1 MSQSRIIEYRRR
13 AGMDVGAITSRVRFR
28 FRRVMD
34 DYRRLPLNVFQLA
47 IVMASSYAAF
57 SLRFDGDI
65 PPEQRAIFVNTILW
79 LVAIRAAAFAPFRLF
94 AGLWQYADPFEFC
107 NIVAAVGVSTGAFYV
122 IVDLILRLSYSR
134 SVLIIDSV
142 LLVLGL
148 CGVRLLPRVARSLR
162 RKRGYKRIIIYGAG
176 DAGEMIVRDM
186 RGCQHGYE
194 PLGFVDD
201 DLAKLGQRIH
211 GVPVLGDHAALPR
224 IIAATEPHEVL
235 VAMPS
240 APHSTIQAIVSSLQ
254 PFKIPITTLPSLRDI
269 MDGRVAV
276 NQIRDLTIADL
287 LPRAPI
293 DLDPQVIERL
303 ISGRRVLV
311 TGAGGSIGAELSRQ
325 IAAANPSSLVLFE
338 RYENSLHEL
347 TNELLDRCSTLHVRP
362 VPVIGDI
369 TDFGR
374 VNQVMSDH
382 RPELVFHAAAHKH
395 VPLMEHHP
403 CEAVK
408 NNVVGTM
415 TLVEAADHWNVERF
429 ILISTDKA
437 VNPSSVMGATK
448 HVAELIVQEMSTQ
461 STTRFATV
469 RFGNVLGSNGSV
481 LLRFLAQIKA
491 GGPVTVTHPDMRR
504 YFMLIPEAVQ
514 LVLHAGALGESGMTY
529 VLDMGEQIK
538 LIDLA
543 RSVIRLAGCVP
554 DRDIKIRFVGLRP
567 GEKLYE
573 ELVGASETVE
583 ATQVPRINR
592 LSRDSAIDPQFGTFH
607 VPELIRLAMA
617 GASAGVIE
625 QLRVMVPSFE
635 PGLEVSEV
643 EAMGATTHPA
653 IPETSVARLQT
664 ATGS

>member
-1 MSQSRIIEYRRR
+1 M
-13 AGMDVGAITSRVRFR
+13 V
-28 FRRVMD
+28 
-34 DYRRLPLNVFQLA
+34 DYHRLLLNALQLG
-47 IVMASSYAAF
+47 IVAASSYAAF
-57 SLRFDGDI
+57 WLRFDGEI
-65 PPEQRAIFVNTILW
+65 PPVHWTIFLNTIFW

-107 NIVAAVGVSTGAFYV
+107 NIVAAVGVSTGVFYV
-122 IVDLILRLSYSR
+122 IVDVILRLSYSR

-148 CGVRLLPRVARSLR
+148 CSVRLLPRVARLLR
-162 RKRGYKRIIIYGAG
+162 RKKGHKRIIIYGAG
-176 DAGEMIVRDM
+176 DAGEMIVREM
-186 RGCQHGYE
+186 RGCQDGYE

-201 DLAKLGQRIH
+201 DPSKLGQRIH
-211 GVPVLGDHAALPR
+211 RVPVLGDRAALPR
-224 IIAATEPHEVL
+224 IIEATEPHEVL

-240 APHSTIQAIVSSLQ
+240 APPSAIQAVVRSLQ

-269 MDGRVAV
+269 IGGRVAV

-287 LPRAPI
+287 LPRAPL
-293 DLDPQVIERL
+293 DLDPELIGRL

-325 IAAANPSSLVLFE
+325 IAAANPSSLILFE
-338 RYENSLHEL
+338 RYENSLHDL
-347 TNELLDRCSTLHVRP
+347 TNELLDRFSTLHVRP
-362 VPVIGDI
+362 VPVIGDV

-408 NNVVGTM
+408 NNVIGTM
-415 TLVEAADHWNVERF
+415 TLVEAADLWSVERF

-448 HVAELIVQEMSTQ
+448 RVAELILQEMSTQ
-461 STTRFATV
+461 SATRFATV

-481 LLRFLAQIKA
+481 LLRFLSQIKA

-554 DRDIKIRFVGLRP
+554 DRDIKISFVGLRP

-583 ATQVPRINR
+583 ATGVSRVMR
-592 LSRDSAIDPQFGTFH
+592 LSRECAIDPQFAAFH
-607 VPELIRLAMA
+607 VPELIRRAME
-617 GASAGVIE
+617 GDSAGVIH

-635 PGLEVSEV
+635 PVREATV
-643 EAMGATTHPA
+643 EPTVATTHPA
-653 IPETSVARLQT
+653 IAETSVGRLQA
-664 ATGS
+664 ATWP